1 MKIELKEE
9 RTVVTCVAI
18 VVSLLFSAF
27 VTINFLCRTTVM
39 IDYELKGQMQ
49 GNLQLFYKDSK
60 SDFSEDKS
68 IKRHIGETGKIE
80 FTIPSKS
87 IDELRIDTDGIGT
100 IAINRIEITSRI
112 GFSEVI
118 DRSNW
123 GSHYISQNDME
134 SIFDDPAEICY
145 KASGA
150 DPFVVFK
157 TSIHEY
163 TGYGVLFLYIVGLA
177 VLFFGIICGIYTFF
191 GKYFKEQKFRQLAI
205 RILFCCIFVVCLI
218 RSNLSVINEMRS
230 QTSTEYM
237 VYVRNPQGTLATD
250 TMVTQF
256 VNHGKK
262 LYTLELMIQKNESYE
277 GGELYYQISNQQG
290 EILSHNER
298 TLQDVINQFNSD
310 WDAIVIDCTSLN
322 LEHGETY
329 QLEFK
334 ITSENPVYI
343 MMNENGEIQQRQT
356 MSFEY
361 SSQIITAL
369 IVFVSLFSIII
380 VILSIRKGFTD
391 RQFLIAGL
399 VLGIVSCFVLTPC
412 TADDEFRHFLR
423 VYDIVDNSTKAEWS
437 NDFSDACGNIIAENE
452 NGAAMISVPYHVN
465 RLRLM
470 DINHNYD
477 AISYEAEM
485 NYVGCIDEIMRV
497 LCDTEHNGETSKV
510 SIVATMSITILVYLP
525 QVIFAF
531 IGKLFGM
538 NAVGIFYIA
547 RIGNMLF
554 ALLIA
559 FACIKILPKYR
570 NAIFILYFAPNAL
583 WIRASCNRDSFI
595 TAVAMLFITYVLH
608 LKENK
613 LNVLKST
620 RLVTIMVLL
629 GVLAIG
635 KLPYLLLVLLLFV
648 MGSENFTENVNR
660 YKRYIL
666 TVAMVSC
673 LFVCGLLSYK
683 IVNAISTA
691 ASDTGTEVVEETNE
705 EVDKSVMTHIS
716 YALANPDKVGNALWQ
731 RYKTIFTEDLGRS
744 VYGYRHIYGILYVY
758 LAVLILIL
766 NRKML
771 NIKGKII
778 AIATFMINWFAIII
792 VGYTFGAPDLGY
804 IWGINPRY
812 MIPILPLMASVIC
825 IGNEKTNALADT
837 MVPTCIVGLSA
848 IEIVSMITVYW

>member
-1 MKIELKEE
+1 MKIEMKEE
-9 RTVVTCVAI
+9 RAVVTCVAI
-18 VVSLLFSAF
+18 VVSLLLSVF

-49 GNLQLFYKDSK
+49 GDLQLFYKDSK

-68 IKRHIGETGKIE
+68 IKRHLGETGKIE
-80 FTIPSKS
+80 FTILSKN
-87 IDELRIDTDGIGT
+87 IDELRIDTDGIGM
-100 IAINRIEITSRI
+100 IAINKIEITSRI

-118 DRSNW
+118 DSSNW

-134 SIFDDPAEICY
+134 SIFDDPAKICY

-157 TSIHEY
+157 TSIHDY

-177 VLFFGIICGIYTFF
+177 VLFFGIIYGIYTFF

-290 EILSHNER
+290 EILSQNES

-334 ITSENPVYI
+334 ITSENPVYV

-361 SSQIITAL
+361 SGQIITAL
-369 IVFVSLFSIII
+369 IVFVSFFSVII
-380 VILSIRKGFTD
+380 VILAIRKGFTD

-423 VYDIVDNSTKAEWS
+423 VYDIVDSSTKAEWS
-437 NDFSDACGNIIAENE
+437 NDYSDAYGNVIVENQ
-452 NGAAMISVPYHVN
+452 NGAAIISVPYQVN

-470 DINHNYD
+470 DINNNYD
-477 AISYEAEM
+477 NMSYEAEM
-485 NYVGCIDEIMRV
+485 NYVGCIDEIIRV
-497 LCDTEHNGETSKV
+497 LLKSDNNSESSKV

-525 QVIFAF
+525 QVILAF

-538 NAVGIFYIA
+538 NAVGIFYMA

-570 NAIFILYFAPNAL
+570 NVIFVLYFAPNAL

-595 TAVAMLFITYVLH
+595 TAVAMLFITYVLY

-613 LNVLKST
+613 LNILKPT
-620 RLVTIMVLL
+620 RLVTIMALL
-629 GVLAIG
+629 GLLAIG
-635 KLPYLLLVLLLFV
+635 KLPYLLLVLLLCV
-648 MGSENFTENVNR
+648 MGSENFPENINR

-666 TVAMVSC
+666 TVAMVAC

-683 IVNAISTA
+683 IVNVISTTI
-691 ASDTGTEVVEETNE
+691 SNTGTEVVEEVNE
-705 EVDKSVMTHIS
+705 QAGEPTVTHLS
-716 YALANPDKVGNALWQ
+716 YALENPGRVANAISQ
-731 RYKTIFTEDLGRS
+731 RYKTIFTEDLKRS
-744 VYGYRHIYGILYVY
+744 VYGYRYTFGRLYLY
-758 LAVLILIL
+758 LAAFILIL

-771 NIKGKII
+771 NMKGRIV
-778 AIATFMINWFAIII
+778 AVVTFMINWLAIVV

-825 IGNEKTNALADT
+825 IGNEKTNVLADA